1 MSLRF
6 SKQDLSMLNCRT
18 VRLPNASGART
29 PRRPEVCHITLISP
43 HALVG
48 RGEYR
53 KHGATAGRAGKCE
66 IHRTTDTP
74 QARET
79 T

>member
-1 MSLRF
+1 M
-6 SKQDLSMLNCRT
+6 M
-18 VRLPNASGART
+18 
-29 PRRPEVCHITLISP
+29 LISP

-53 KHGATAGRAGKCE
+53 EHGATADRAGKYE
-66 IHRTTDTP
+66 IHRTPHTP